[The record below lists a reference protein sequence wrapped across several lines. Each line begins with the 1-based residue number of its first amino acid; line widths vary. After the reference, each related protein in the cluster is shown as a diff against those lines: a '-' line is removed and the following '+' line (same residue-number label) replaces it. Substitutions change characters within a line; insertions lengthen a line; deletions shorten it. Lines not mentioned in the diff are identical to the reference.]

1 MLSESMQRPVLTGG
15 TRLVIKWV
23 LVRSLITSSI
33 IAFLWV
39 TPLLAQDDRSGPVP
53 AVKGTPSTVAVGY
66 SYVNMNLSGEPTANL
81 NGVGTS
87 LMIDFHRHWGATLD
101 SSYVRAGRDP
111 GSGHSSYIL
120 SVLAGPVLVPAQ
132 THNTRLLVRVLAGVS
147 LVDSSVRV
155 NQVYYRGWQS
165 RFSLGIG
172 TGIERNLSWPF
183 AVRVNFDYLRTKFVD
198 SAAMVGPQNGVRLTA
213 GLVLRFG
220 PRGETRPI
228 AAHQP

>member
-1 MLSESMQRPVLTGG
+1 MSVLRFLERLFLLSTL
-15 TRLVIKWV
+15 L
-23 LVRSLITSSI
+23 
-33 IAFLWV
+33 AA
-39 TPLLAQDDRSGPVP
+39 PLLAQSDGSGG
-53 AVKGTPSTVAVGY
+53 AVAAGRNSPWNIAAGY

-87 LMIDFHRHWGATLD
+87 LMIDFHPRWGATLD

-120 SVLAGPVLVPAQ
+120 SVLTGPVLVPAQ
-132 THNTRLLVRVLAGVS
+132 TDNTRLLVRVLAGLS

-165 RFSLGIG
+165 RFSWAMGM
-172 TGIERNLSWPF
+172 GIERNLSSPF
-183 AVRVNFDYLRTKFVD
+183 AVRVNVDYLRTKFLN
-198 SAAMVGPQNGVRLTA
+198 SAAMVQPQNGVRLTA

-220 PRGETRPI
+220 PRGETRHI